1 MIESLLAL
9 IVDEGKWLTFSM
21 TVALV
26 AAGAL
31 CYRSDAE
38 SMPITVRIL
47 AAMNLMGGLIVGTM
61 ALGHLLAVSV
71 KLAQGTLRD
80 GSLLVF
86 VAIGTSLLMP
96 SVLVVRHT
104 TEILASERG
113 RPRRTVALN
122 GWLAGTLL
130 VMGLHNLPLA
140 ALSLLT
146 IAYRLH
152 SGRLVGWAIVGIAAV
167 VTTSLFAASL
177 VFLASGQSFEQ
188 FRGIE

>member
-9 IVDEGKWLTFSM
+9 VVDEGKWLTSSM
-21 TVALV
+21 AIAVV

-31 CYRSDAE
+31 WYRSDAE
-38 SMPITVRIL
+38 SMPDTVRIL
-47 AAMNLMGGLIVGTM
+47 AAMNLMGGVIVATM
-61 ALGHLLAVSV
+61 AFGHLLAVSV

-86 VAIGTSLLMP
+86 VAIGASLLIP

-104 TEILASERG
+104 SEILAPGRG
-113 RPRRTVALN
+113 HPRRTVALN

-130 VMGLHNLPLA
+130 AIGVHNLPLA
-140 ALSLLT
+140 ALSLFT
-146 IAYRLH
+146 IAYQLH

-167 VTTSLFAASL
+167 ATISLFAASL